1 MDPQHTTA
9 ATPVADDLS
18 ALAWVHEELRKTL
31 EQAHKGLRRYLR
43 EVEASAHSD
52 LDDVEPTILR
62 NARQHLHEGVGALQL
77 VNVPEGALLLR
88 ASEAAVQRYVA
99 KPQRMDMKGV
109 EAVERASFALLDYLG
124 RRLSGKPAPAVGLFP
139 QLRVL
144 LELNAAERIHP
155 ADLWPHDWRWR
166 AVPALASVPHAADA
180 ALLADVERRMLAL
193 VKQNS
198 PEAAAALTRAFGAV
212 ALAAAPVSLQE
223 ATLWS
228 IAAGFFEA
236 WGRGLLVPDLFLK
249 RTASRAMAAMRA
261 RVRGDADVSERLAQ
275 DLLFFCERA
284 VPAPDAPAPHLA
296 AVRTA
301 YQLADEP
308 APDYTEPR
316 FGRHDPS
323 LIQQARKRV
332 VSAKESWNG
341 VAGTEPQRL
350 ANLGETFGL
359 VGDSMRKLYAGGGRL
374 ADALAAAADVTA
386 RQARPPAPQLAM
398 EVATSLLYLEAALDE
413 GEFDHPDQAERAER
427 LAQRIERV
435 TAGAAAEPLEPW
447 MEELYRRV
455 SDRQTM
461 GSVVQELRASLSE
474 VERQI
479 DQFFRS
485 PSESGLLA
493 AVPDQLASM
502 RGVFSVLAIA
512 PAMQAVARMRSD
524 VEQLLH
530 VDADPRS
537 QATLASFQRLAGN
550 LGALGFLIDM
560 LSVQPQMTKQLF
572 RFDMLNGVLAPVMGR
587 SAMAPDLVDRAQA
600 IADAVRRNEVPL
612 AQVSAELA
620 SLSQEA
626 TVNDQPAL
634 AASLSSAQAAL
645 SQAAEAG
652 AGRDTEGAAREYV
665 AQAMDDFVATATSP
679 MGLDPI
685 GLPMISRPMELGP
698 EDTPAFAPTGLED
711 DHEMR
716 GVFLEESAEVLAD
729 AQAALAE
736 LNVSPSDLSAMITTR
751 RAFHTLK
758 GSSRMVGFAAFG
770 EAAWA
775 CEQLYNHAL
784 AEQSPASAD
793 LRTFTGD
800 ALAYFAAWISAIGH
814 GTEARFT
821 PDPVMAAADTL
832 RLAGELMRVHL
843 PGEEAP
849 SSPPQSD
856 YGPLSDLID
865 LEVPFGDTGAPVV
878 ETLQATQPVRLPPI
892 GSPEVGEPMFRLAPE
907 IAAPVDVDLVLDFD
921 VDAPLPEP
929 PQLPAHETA
938 DEVVWASTAPAPE
951 SFEPVAEP
959 PLIEPI
965 EIGLPPAEVADAERP
980 DAGPPDFDLP
990 DTEAPDAA
998 ALEAELDGQADAD
1011 TRWSAEP
1018 PSLLD
1023 AEFTVVAPLDAL
1035 ADVPDAPVWPT
1046 ETEAPLLTEVIEPQP
1061 LFDAVDAAALLPH
1074 DLPVL
1079 DEVAT
1084 VADFG
1089 AVPAEVDA
1097 LEIPEVAVEPEL
1109 PVLSDEQAAAYFAA
1123 PEFVQAPPSEP
1134 HADIDLSE
1142 TGQPADEPA
1151 VLSVEPFDERPADVL
1166 AELPPDAPDVPVAP
1180 DDVWVEPP
1188 VAPEPVD
1195 APLEIVDQVDAVAS
1209 DEPDEP
1215 PAPVRTGAAVFRL
1228 EDFRPSAPL
1237 PIAPDERRAD
1247 EQIKVV
1253 GPLRLQIP
1261 LFNIFLNE
1269 ADELSRRLNNELA
1282 LWSLELDR
1290 PVGETAGALAH
1301 SLAGCSATVGFADL
1315 SQLARELEH
1324 ALGRAQYL
1332 GAGDETD
1339 AELFI
1344 GVADE
1349 IRRLLHQFAA
1359 GFLQT
1364 PAPGLHERLQ
1374 AWQEA
1379 AAQRLP
1385 VRPPETSSGDST
1397 LDASGAV
1404 SDFDALPTQELIA
1417 AGEAIDVMSL
1427 DFELPTDSPADLVV
1441 ELGEREAGFD
1451 AAPEPV
1457 FESGDVLDLTLDEP
1471 VAQVAAS
1478 DAIATDGIDEAPAAA
1493 DALAP
1498 ALPADEPV
1506 LQPTLLDADMTVWP
1520 LAAESADIDLQALSQ
1535 PSDERVYGAMPAAVD
1550 LPLDLPWSVP
1560 SKPLPLDGLHEEIDA
1575 DIDQQDQVDAELF
1588 PIFDEEAQ
1596 ELLPQLAAQVAEWQR
1611 APADPSAATACM
1623 RTLHTFKGSA
1633 RLAGAMRLGELAH
1646 RFESAIERLIGHGP
1660 VAAADLDDLQRRADG
1675 LSAAFDAVRAAHGA
1689 APASMLGLL
1698 TPPSVSGA
1706 WGTRPVPLSEHRSE
1720 FASLSG
1726 LSPLDTG
1733 RGSDTGFNIDQMA
1746 DGGPP
1751 STRPAVLASAFSALS
1766 ADADGSDPIDWSRFL
1781 GDAEQL
1787 PLHTPDR
1794 APTSVQPVRVRAA
1807 LLDRLVNLAGEV
1819 SITRSRLEAEVGSI
1833 RASMTD
1839 LTENLERLN
1848 QQLRDVTLQAETQLE
1863 SRLKAARAASQEF
1876 DPLELDR
1883 YTRLQELTRMMAE
1896 SVNDVATVRSTMQR
1910 TVQAA
1915 EDELAVQ
1922 ARLTRELQGD
1932 LLRTRMVEFE
1942 SLSER
1947 LYRVVRQA
1955 SKETGKQ
1962 VRFDIVGGS
1971 IEVDRGVLDRMTAA
1985 FEHLLR
1991 NCVTHGIEA
2000 PEQRVAAG
2008 KDPTGSIVVS
2018 LEQEGNEVSVE
2029 IRDDGA
2035 GLDLPRIRERAVAMG
2050 LITSGAE
2057 LSENELANLILAPGL
2072 STMVVVTELAG
2083 RGVGMDV
2090 VRSDVHAMGGRIET
2104 RSQTGRGTRFK
2115 LVLPLT
2121 TVVTQVVI
2129 LRAGARS
2136 IAVPSN
2142 LVELVQRA
2150 APGAIDQAYQQGR
2163 YSYGGLQL
2171 PFFWLGALLE
2181 SSGRGVETGRTLP
2194 VVIVRSAQ
2202 QRVALHVDEIQGS
2215 HEVVVKNLGP
2225 QLSRLPGLA
2234 GMTLLAS
2241 GAVAL
2246 IYNPVALAS
2255 VYGES
2260 ALRLMQLASAMPANA
2275 PTQPGQE
2282 TIRPAPLVLVVD
2294 DSLTVRRVTKRLL
2307 EREGYRVALAKDGLE
2322 ALDALSGERP
2332 VAVLSDIEMPRM
2344 DGFDLLRN
2352 IRGDAELASLPVIM
2366 ITSRIAKK
2374 HRDIATELGANHYL
2388 GKPYSEEELLGLLR
2402 QHAGAQRRAVA

>member
-1 MDPQHTTA
+1 MQMDPQHTA
-9 ATPVADDLS
+9 AAPVADDLS

-77 VNVPEGALLLR
+77 VNVPEGAMLLR

-99 KPQRMDMKGV
+99 KPQRLDLKGV
-109 EAVERASFALLDYLG
+109 EAIERASFALLDYLG
-124 RRLSGKPAPAVGLFP
+124 RRLSGKPALAVGLFP

-144 LELNAAERIHP
+144 LEINAAERIHP

-166 AVPALASVPHAADA
+166 VVPALATVPHAADA
-180 ALLADVERRMLAL
+180 VLLADVERRMLAL

-212 ALAAAPVSLQE
+212 ALAAAPVSTQE

-236 WGRGLLVPDLFLK
+236 WGRGLLTPDLFLK
-249 RTASRAMAAMRA
+249 RTASRAMAAMRS
-261 RVRGDADVSERLAQ
+261 RVRGDVDVSERLAQ
-275 DLLFFCERA
+275 DLLFYCERA
-284 VPAPDAPAPHLA
+284 VVADHASAPHLA
-296 AVRTA
+296 AVRRS
-301 YQLADEP
+301 YQLSAEP
-308 APDYTEPR
+308 AADYNEPR

-332 VSAKESWNG
+332 ISAKESWNG
-341 VAGTEPQRL
+341 VAGAEPQRL
-350 ANLGETFGL
+350 ANLVETFGL
-359 VGDSMRKLYAGGGRL
+359 VGDSMRKLYAGGGQL

-386 RQARPPAPQLAM
+386 RQGRPPAPQLAM

-413 GEFDHPDQAERAER
+413 GEFDHPDQAARAER
-427 LAQRIERV
+427 LAQRIAQV
-435 TAGAAAEPLEPW
+435 TAGARAEPLEPW

-493 AVPDQLASM
+493 AVPDQLSSM

-524 VEQLLH
+524 VEQLLNL
-530 VDADPRS
+530 DADPRS
-537 QATLASFQRLAGN
+537 HATLASFQRLAGN

-587 SAMAPDLVDRAQA
+587 SAMATDLVDRAQA
-600 IADAVRRNEVPL
+600 IADAVRRNEVSL
-612 AQVSAELA
+612 TQVSADLA

-652 AGRDTEGAAREYV
+652 AGRDTEGAAREHV

-698 EDTPAFAPTGLED
+698 EETPAFAPTGLED
-711 DHEMR
+711 DDEMR

-729 AQAALAE
+729 AQAALAD
-736 LNVSPSDLSAMITTR
+736 LCVSPSDLSAMTTTR

-770 EAAWA
+770 EAAWS

-784 AEQSPASAD
+784 ADQSPASAD

-800 ALAYFAAWISAIGH
+800 ALAYFAAWVSAIGH
-814 GTEARFT
+814 GTEARFP

-843 PGEEAP
+843 PGEAVP

-856 YGPLSDLID
+856 YAPLSDLVD
-865 LEVPFGDTGAPVV
+865 LEVPFGDTGTPLF
-878 ETLQATQPVRLPPI
+878 ETLQATQPVRLPLKWPLDDAEPTFEQQ
-892 GSPEVGEPMFRLAPE
+892 PEVAEPA
-907 IAAPVDVDLVLDFD
+907 DVDLVLDFD
-921 VDAPLPEP
+921 VGAFSIEP
-929 PQLPAHETA
+929 PRLPAHETA
-938 DEVVWASTAPAPE
+938 DQVVWASTAPVPVDFDPYAEMPPIKRIQVGQVDIG
-951 SFEPVAEP
+951 SFEVETTDAET
-959 PLIEPI
+959 LD
-965 EIGLPPAEVADAERP
+965 AEVEISAPNPFDA
-980 DAGPPDFDLP
+980 LP
-990 DTEAPDAA
+990 DDAVLEPDTTEV
-998 ALEAELDGQADAD
+998 EAQAQFESASD

-1018 PSLLD
+1018 PTLLD
-1023 AEFTVVAPLDAL
+1023 ADFTVVAPFDAL
-1035 ADVPDAPVWPT
+1035 ADEPDAPVWPT
-1046 ETEAPLLTEVIEPQP
+1046 EAEAPLLTEVIEALALPE
-1061 LFDAVDAAALLPH
+1061 VDVTGSPSVVDVPF

-1079 DEVAT
+1079 EEIAT
-1084 VADFG
+1084 EADFDAG
-1089 AVPAEVDA
+1089 PVEEPVVELDEPVFDAVLADTPFDDLPEAVAESESPA
-1097 LEIPEVAVEPEL
+1097 
-1109 PVLSDEQAAAYFAA
+1109 LSDEQAAAYFSASVFA
-1123 PEFVQAPPSEP
+1123 QPPVTESPTDMPVEVTVPVQADMTVDEVPDASVEEQ
-1134 HADIDLSE
+1134 IDLLFDALTE
-1142 TGQPADEPA
+1142 DEP
-1151 VLSVEPFDERPADVL
+1151 VQQPLEPDPVVSAPPPPPA
-1166 AELPPDAPDVPVAP
+1166 VPVR
-1180 DDVWVEPP
+1180 
-1188 VAPEPVD
+1188 
-1195 APLEIVDQVDAVAS
+1195 I
-1209 DEPDEP
+1209 
-1215 PAPVRTGAAVFRL
+1215 GAEVIRL
-1228 EDFRPSAPL
+1228 EDFRPSAAV
-1237 PIAPDERRAD
+1237 PIAPDERRAE

-1282 LWSLELDR
+1282 MWSLELDR

-1301 SLAGCSATVGFADL
+1301 SLAGCSATVGFVEL

-1332 GAGDETD
+1332 GAGEETD
-1339 AELFI
+1339 AALFI
-1344 GVADE
+1344 SVADE
-1349 IRRLLHQFAA
+1349 ICRLLHQFAA
-1359 GFLQT
+1359 GFLQS
-1364 PAPGLHERLQ
+1364 PPPGLHLALQ

-1385 VRPPETSSGDST
+1385 VRPPETTSGDSA
-1397 LDASGAV
+1397 LDLSGAGP
-1404 SDFDALPTQELIA
+1404 STDFDALSLSEPVDV
-1417 AGEAIDVMSL
+1417 GEALDVMSL
-1427 DFELPTDSPADLVV
+1427 DFELPTASPADLVV
-1441 ELGEREAGFD
+1441 EFGEVEA
-1451 AAPEPV
+1451 EV
-1457 FESGDVLDLTLDEP
+1457 
-1471 VAQVAAS
+1471 
-1478 DAIATDGIDEAPAAA
+1478 APAVDP
-1493 DALAP
+1493 DAP
-1498 ALPADEPV
+1498 TALPVDAEAVPEYAPH
-1506 LQPTLLDADMTVWP
+1506 LGLLDADLAAWP
-1520 LAAESADIDLQALSQ
+1520 LAAEQVDTGALAPSESSPWIDSGPSA
-1535 PSDERVYGAMPAAVD
+1535 VVD
-1550 LPLDLPWSVP
+1550 LPLDLPWSTPSSPVP
-1560 SKPLPLDGLHEEIDA
+1560 LSALHEELDA

-1596 ELLPQLAAQVAEWQR
+1596 ELLPQLASQVAEWQR
-1611 APADPSAATACM
+1611 APSDPSAATACM

-1646 RFESAIERLIGHGP
+1646 RFESAIERLIGQRP
-1660 VAAADLDDLQRRADG
+1660 VAAAGLDDLQRRADA

-1689 APASMLGLL
+1689 APVSTMGLL
-1698 TPPSVSGA
+1698 TPPSVSGV
-1706 WGTRPVPLSEHRSE
+1706 WGTRPAPLSEHRSD

-1726 LSPLDTG
+1726 LTPLDTG
-1733 RGSDTGFNIDQMA
+1733 FAPDQLADDGS
-1746 DGGPP
+1746 P
-1751 STRPAVLASAFSALS
+1751 STRRVPLASAFSELPT
-1766 ADADGSDPIDWSRFL
+1766 DADSSSDTIDWSRFM
-1781 GDAEQL
+1781 GDTEPL
-1787 PLHTPDR
+1787 PSHTADR
-1794 APTSVQPVRVRAA
+1794 APISVQPVRVRAA

-1833 RASMTD
+1833 RSSMVD

-1848 QQLRDVTLQAETQLE
+1848 QQLRDIALQAETQLE

-2000 PEQRVAAG
+2000 PDQRLAAG

-2050 LITSGAE
+2050 LIAVDAKLTE
-2057 LSENELANLILAPGL
+2057 DELANLILAPGL

-2150 APGAIDQAYQQGR
+2150 APGAIEQAYQQGR

-2171 PFFWLGALLE
+2171 PFFWLGALLGA
-2181 SSGRGVETGRTLP
+2181 SGRGVETGRTLP

-2202 QRVALHVDEIQGS
+2202 QRVALHIDEVQGS

-2241 GAVAL
+2241 GAISL

-2255 VYGES
+2255 VYGAP
-2260 ALRLMQLASAMPANA
+2260 ALHLMQLASAMPANA
-2275 PTQPGQE
+2275 PILPGKE

-2322 ALDALSGERP
+2322 ALDVLSGERP

-2352 IRGDAELASLPVIM
+2352 IRGDAALASLPVIM

-2402 QHAGAQRRAVA
+2402 QHVGALRRAVA